1 MDFTA
6 LEFILC
12 GMVLL
17 TAGISFR
24 YGYNTGVGLGAEV
37 TVDLL
42 AQEGVLSRFINK
54 DGEIEFCSA
63 GVMNNIC
70 PKCGFKDGE
79 SCGEHS

>member
-17 TAGISFR
+17 AAGFSYNF
-24 YGYNTGVGLGAEV
+24 GYNFGVGLGAET

-42 AQEGVLSRFINK
+42 AQEGVLSRFVNE

-70 PKCGFKDGE
+70 PKCGFHDGDNCE
-79 SCGEHS
+79 EHA